1 MTIAVIAVVIA
12 YLLEAPSTVPRKGSS
27 VADTS
32 IEAGVP
38 IPASNSNPLDM
49 SSLGVRVSE
58 EQKTLRDRVHSA
70 PNLRAFVHE
79 ALQKPAEGGY
89 YFAIQVVLYCRGVD
103 GLRESGKVVYKADRE
118 LAFQAIR
125 AEFDRC
131 EGVVDQVDSP
141 DALVSNV
148 KSRGDYGQ
156 DPLRLVHDNIER
168 KQYTS
173 GDEAISAA
181 LGTGEPLLF
190 GAALF
195 GYVKEIIEKQANR
208 KFNWTTELHSLA
220 ISAATAILIRDP
232 AYPRDKAW
240 VAALCLMEG
249 DCDRQSHDYVESV
262 IDENQRQVYEY
273 FKSLLSA
280 YVSGVRQI
288 HRT

>member
-1 MTIAVIAVVIA
+1 
-12 YLLEAPSTVPRKGSS
+12 
-27 VADTS
+27 
-32 IEAGVP
+32 
-38 IPASNSNPLDM
+38 M

-70 PNLRAFVHE
+70 PNLRAFVQ

-89 YFAIQVVLYCRGVD
+89 YFALYD

-148 KSRGDYGQ
+148 SLEVIK

-195 GYVKEIIEKQANR
+195 GYVKEIIEKQAG
-208 KFNWTTELHSLA
+208 SL
-220 ISAATAILIRDP
+220 I
-232 AYPRDKAW
+232 
-240 VAALCLMEG
+240 G
-249 DCDRQSHDYVESV
+249 
-262 IDENQRQVYEY
+262 
-273 FKSLLSA
+273 LLNS
-280 YVSGVRQI
+280 I
-288 HRT
+288 HWRLARPLLF